1 MCSFFC
7 LLCTD
12 QLDLLSLWKG
22 VYLFTY
28 PFFVALFT
36 TTKKLYFLLLQEDFW
51 IQFFFFHP
59 AGFVLIL
66 CRSNSPLF
74 LLSRLVRGCISTY
87 YSQSVCGIPLLS
99 IMCVYIYIY
108 ITEPRSRW
116 FSGFTDWPSATIWWH
131 GHAPKQWKYGPTAH
145 GHGTQ
150 ASRTS
155 SSWHGTAPQ

>member
-1 MCSFFC
+1 MFVFLFAVYRPIRFAFIVKGCIFVHLSIFCCFVYNNKKTLFFAS
-7 LLCTD
+7 T
-12 QLDLLSLWKG
+12 G
-22 VYLFTY
+22 R
-28 PFFVALFT
+28 
-36 TTKKLYFLLLQEDFW
+36 FLNPVL
-51 IQFFFFHP
+51 FFHP

-116 FSGFTDWPSATIWWH
+116 FSGFTDWPSATIRWH